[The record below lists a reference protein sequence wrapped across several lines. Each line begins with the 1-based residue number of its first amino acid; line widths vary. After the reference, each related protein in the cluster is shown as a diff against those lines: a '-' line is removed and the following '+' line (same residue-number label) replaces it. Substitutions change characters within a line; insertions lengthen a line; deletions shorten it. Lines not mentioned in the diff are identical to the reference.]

1 MSQKK
6 TNTQATPSTLTDF
19 LTSPEMIQL
28 VRDVA
33 IVCKS
38 QSRALRARTAIYLT
52 SGVAQS
58 KAFSAKL
65 HARTANNLTSGII
78 HCKKLLASAKTTM
91 NHSINLKPTEPTVA
105 VDYDVPTILRKLGR
119 AEFEAWQH
127 LRGVVETP
135 DTNIHRHAFNMSL
148 Y

>member
-28 VRDVA
+28 IRDVA

-38 QSRALRARTAIYLT
+38 K
-52 SGVAQS
+52 S
-58 KAFSAKL
+58 KVFSAKL
-65 HARTANNLTSGII
+65 HARTANNLTSGMIQ
-78 HCKKLLASAKTTM
+78 CEKLLASAKTTM
-91 NHSINLKPTEPTVA
+91 NRSINLKPTEPTVA

>member
-28 VRDVA
+28 IRDVA

-38 QSRALRARTAIYLT
+38 KSKALRAGTTTYLT
-52 SGVAQS
+52 SGMAKS
-58 KAFSAKL
+58 KVFSAKL
-65 HARTANNLTSGII
+65 HARTANNLTSGMIQ
-78 HCKKLLASAKTTM
+78 CKKLLASAKTTM

-119 AEFEAWQH
+119 AELEAWQH